1 MTIGMMQKGI
11 TVSTLSF
18 SNHFP
23 SVLFPSLFY
32 HLMTTSPCCFG
43 LALVVIVCE
52 LLSYLISRLIS
63 VWTSELPYIKA
74 SVITWLAWLER
85 RGPSQGKQKGDWKV
99 YRLPSEIEITTE
111 RIFSIGGLNDNL
123 VFIKSIFRAT
133 PSVSDGVSK
142 HLLKELVHW
151 WKSCFFLASCSG
163 CHIRLLGV
171 STYPTNFNRVGCCYL
186 SNWYMTEWNPWGKS
200 PACKNVDVDDLFSFN
215 VIALV

>member
-151 WKSCFFLASCSG
+151 WKSCFFWLPVLAATLG
-163 CHIRLLGV
+163 CLGFLLIQPISIV
-171 STYPTNFNRVGCCYL
+171 LDVAIYPTDIWRNEIPEGSL
-186 SNWYMTEWNPWGKS
+186 
-200 PACKNVDVDDLFSFN
+200 L
-215 VIALV
+215 LVKM